1 MREPQDGRRTFHP
14 RDRST
19 ESAGG
24 ERPGTRRPVPG
35 ARSASGRAPSPSPR
49 RQSPP
54 PKAWSFLPERLGHVV
69 SRLGFEKPTPVQAEC
84 LPPALAG
91 ESFLAVAPTGTGKTL
106 AYLLPLW
113 AKLPSRHGNL
123 ILVPARE
130 LGYQVS
136 QMLQALDPR
145 AREGIVLC
153 LGGHDQESQQKRLA
167 GEWHTVIATP
177 GRLLDNL
184 EKSPAL
190 LRSIRFLVLD
200 EFDRLIDMGFEEQV
214 GRILA
219 KVPKKRQTLLFSATG
234 AADALERLP
243 LGELARHHVT
253 VGKSAPLTERFY
265 LLKSNR
271 TKNDLLLSAL
281 QDANAAGGQALV
293 FVANREKANHLNGL
307 LRLRGVT
314 SGALHGDRLQSER
327 ALTYQGFKDG
337 KLRVLVATDLAARG
351 LDIPEVDLVVNFDL
365 PRNYRE
371 YVHRSGRTARRK
383 RPGTCL
389 SFAGPDDYLPLRNI
403 QKDFE
408 GEVPLHPDYAQTEA
422 WQKNAKRL
430 HDAKVRAEKR
440 VEFIRREQG
449 LA

>member
-1 MREPQDGRRTFHP
+1 MRDPQDGRRAPKTGGHTP
-14 RDRST
+14 G
-19 ESAGG
+19 SARTGAR
-24 ERPGTRRPVPG
+24 RPASGTRGP
-35 ARSASGRAPSPSPR
+35 AGRSPSSPAPR
-49 RQSPP
+49 SPAP
-54 PKAWSFLPERLGHVV
+54 VSRAWGFLPPRLAQVV
-69 SRLGFEKPTPVQAEC
+69 ARLGFDKPTPVQAEC
-84 LPPALAG
+84 LTPALAG

-113 AKLPSRHGNL
+113 ARLPSRHGNL

-184 EKSPAL
+184 EQSPGL

-214 GRILA
+214 GRVLA
-219 KVPKKRQTLLFSATG
+219 RVPKARQTLLFSATG
-234 AADALERLP
+234 ASDALERLP

-253 VGKSAPLTERFY
+253 AGKSAPLTEQFY

-271 TKNDLLLSAL
+271 TKNDLLLAAL
-281 QDANAAGGQALV
+281 RDAETSGGQALI

-371 YVHRSGRTARRK
+371 YVHRSGRTARRT

-389 SFAGPDDYLPLRNI
+389 SFAGPDDYLALRNI

-408 GEVPLHPDYAQTEA
+408 GPLPLHPDYAQMEA
-422 WQKNAKRL
+422 WQKNAKRV
-430 HDAKVRAEKR
+430 HDAKVRAEQR
-440 VEFIRREQG
+440 AEFIRREQG
-449 LA
+449 LI

>member
-1 MREPQDGRRTFHP
+1 MRQGFGKAVRVRENAGEKFFHP
-14 RDRST
+14 SRT
-19 ESAGG
+19 PNPNPGPVISA
-24 ERPGTRRPVPG
+24 
-35 ARSASGRAPSPSPR
+35 
-49 RQSPP
+49 
-54 PKAWSFLPERLGHVV
+54 AWKFLPQKLAAVPA
-69 SRLGFEKPTPVQAEC
+69 RLGFEKPTPVQETC

-113 AKLPSRHGNL
+113 ARLPSRHGNL

-145 AREGIVLC
+145 AREGLVLC
-153 LGGHDQESQQKRLA
+153 IGGHDQDAQRRRLA

-184 EKSPAL
+184 ESDPGL

-234 AADALERLP
+234 AEDALERLP
-243 LGELARHHVT
+243 LEGLTRHHVLI
-253 VGKSAPLTERFY
+253 GKNAPLTERFY
-265 LLKSNR
+265 FLKSNR
-271 TKNDLLLSAL
+271 TKNDILLAAL
-281 QDANAAGGQALV
+281 KDTRNQALV
-293 FVANREKANHLNGL
+293 FVGNREKANHLNGL
-307 LRLRGVT
+307 LRLRGFS

-337 KLRVLVATDLAARG
+337 KIRVLVATDLAARG
-351 LDIPEVDLVVNFDL
+351 LDIPEADLVVNFDL
-365 PRNYRE
+365 PRNFRE
-371 YVHRSGRTARRK
+371 YVHRSGRTARRT

-389 SFAGPDDYLPLRNI
+389 SFAGPDDYLALRNI
-403 QKDFE
+403 EKEF
-408 GEVPLHPDYAQTEA
+408 GGPLPHHADYAQAEI
-422 WQKNAKRL
+422 WFKNAKRV
-430 HDAKVRAEKR
+430 HDARVRLQKKAD
-440 VEFIRREQG
+440 FIREQQG
-449 LA
+449 LV

>member
-1 MREPQDGRRTFHP
+1 MTSSPLP
-14 RDRST
+14 R
-19 ESAGG
+19 
-24 ERPGTRRPVPG
+24 P
-35 ARSASGRAPSPSPR
+35 SGSPSPLLR
-49 RQSPP
+49 ASEEGEGRGNRVGEKRIHKASDRFSARSPVPP
-54 PKAWSFLPERLGHVV
+54 PPSKATKAWDFLPDRIASVV
-69 SRLGFEKPTPVQAEC
+69 ARLGFEKPTPVQSEC

-130 LGYQVS
+130 L
-136 QMLQALDPR
+136 QALDSR

-184 EKSPAL
+184 ENDPGL

-214 GRILA
+214 GKILA

-234 AADALERLP
+234 ADDALERLP
-243 LGELARHHVT
+243 LGELAKHHVKI
-253 VGKSAPLTERFY
+253 GKSAPLAERFY
-265 LLKSNR
+265 CLKSNR
-271 TKNDLLLSAL
+271 AKSDLLLAAL
-281 QDANAAGGQALV
+281 EQEKKAGGQALV
-293 FVANREKANHLNGL
+293 FVGNREKANHLNGL
-307 LRLRGVT
+307 LRLRGVS

-337 KLRVLVATDLAARG
+337 KFRVLVATDLAARG

-389 SFAGPDDYLPLRNI
+389 SFAGPDDFLAMRNI

-408 GEVPLHPDYAQTEA
+408 GELPLHPDYAHMDI
-422 WQKNAKRL
+422 WLKNAKRV
-430 HDAKVRAEKR
+430 HDAKVRGEKKA
-440 VEFIRREQG
+440 EFIRKEQG

>member
-1 MREPQDGRRTFHP
+1 LPPQLAAVT
-14 RDRST
+14 
-19 ESAGG
+19 A
-24 ERPGTRRPVPG
+24 
-35 ARSASGRAPSPSPR
+35 
-49 RQSPP
+49 
-54 PKAWSFLPERLGHVV
+54 
-69 SRLGFEKPTPVQAEC
+69 RLGFHTPTPVQEAC

-113 AKLPSRHGNL
+113 SKLPTRHGNL

-153 LGGHDQESQQKRLA
+153 LGGHDQDAQKKRLA

-177 GRLLDNL
+177 GRLVDNL
-184 EKSPAL
+184 ESDPAM

-214 GRILA
+214 GKILA

-234 AADALERLP
+234 AEDALERLP
-243 LGELARHHVT
+243 LGALTRHHVQI
-253 VGKSAPLTERFY
+253 GKSAPLSETFY
-265 LLKSNR
+265 FLKSNR
-271 TKNDLLLSAL
+271 HKNDILLEAL
-281 QDANAAGGQALV
+281 KNIKGQALV
-293 FVANREKANHLNGL
+293 FVGNREKANHLNGL
-307 LRLRGVT
+307 LRLRGVS

-327 ALTYQGFKDG
+327 ALTYQGFKDA
-337 KLRVLVATDLAARG
+337 KFKVLVATDLAARG

-365 PRNYRE
+365 PRNFRE
-371 YVHRSGRTARRK
+371 YVHRSGRTARRS

-389 SFAGPDDYLPLRNI
+389 SFAGPDDYLALRNI
-403 QKDFE
+403 EKEF
-408 GEVPLHPDYAQTEA
+408 GGPLPLHSDYAQGEL
-422 WQKNAKRL
+422 WLKNAKRV
-430 HDAKVRAEKR
+430 HEAKVRQEKR
-440 VEFIRREQG
+440 AAFIREEQG
-449 LA
+449 LK

>member
-1 MREPQDGRRTFHP
+1 MG
-14 RDRST
+14 
-19 ESAGG
+19 
-24 ERPGTRRPVPG
+24 
-35 ARSASGRAPSPSPR
+35 
-49 RQSPP
+49 
-54 PKAWSFLPERLGHVV
+54 
-69 SRLGFEKPTPVQAEC
+69 RLGFDKPTPVQIEC
-84 LPPALAG
+84 LPPALTG
-91 ESFLAVAPTGTGKTL
+91 ESIMAVAPTGTGKTL

-113 AKLPSRHGNL
+113 NRLPRDGAGHGNL

-136 QMLQALDPR
+136 QMLQALDAR

-153 LGGHDQESQQKRLA
+153 LGGHDVDSQRKRLA
-167 GEWHTVIATP
+167 GPWHTVIATP
-177 GRLLDNL
+177 GRLVDNL
-184 EKSPAL
+184 EQDPGL

-214 GRILA
+214 GKILA

-234 AADALERLP
+234 AEDALGRLP
-243 LGELARHHVT
+243 LGELARHQVKA
-253 VGKSAPLTERFY
+253 GKSAPLTELFHC
-265 LLKSNR
+265 LKSNR
-271 TKNDLLLSAL
+271 TKNDILLAAL
-281 QDANAAGGQALV
+281 ADEKKAGGQALV

-327 ALTYQGFKDG
+327 AQVFQAFKDG
-337 KLRVLVATDLAARG
+337 SLRVLVATDLAARG

-383 RPGTCL
+383 RPGRCL

-403 QKDFE
+403 LKE
-408 GEVPLHPDYAQTEA
+408 YGGELPLHPDYAHLDI
-422 WQKNAKRL
+422 WLKNAKRV

-440 VEFIRREQG
+440 LEFIRKEQG